1 MKMEHRAIIES
12 AERHGC
18 RPSELAH
25 QLLVHDLIETC
36 RFELHNLKAPYHKL
50 NEGQQQE
57 VIDRLTEKVEEA
69 VELAVRIIAAR
80 DVVSVP
86 MDIRSIKVE
95 AKALT
100 VTAKVDATAPDKH
113 ELTDSAGKLC
123 LLVLAPDDYRE
134 GLDGI
139 QPDRDQSDLPLA
151 AADLLGS
158 PEELEKRLGV
168 GGDRDDL
175 EDDVLLEEATRLV
188 ISTRRAS
195 ISAIQRALK
204 IGYNRAARLVEAME
218 IAGTVSAMDS
228 TGGREV
234 IAPVPEGGT
243 ADGQADEAALDDNTP
258 EEPAAPQPAAY
269 GVVPYSDV
277 CAVLARATPVVTID
291 YLQSRFAIGS
301 DAARAL
307 VVRLLDD
314 KVIAVDSEAENPLHN
329 TYRVTKDLD
338 EVVSME

>member
-1 MKMEHRAIIES
+1 MKPEHRAIIDN
-12 AERHGC
+12 AKRHGC
-18 RPSELAH
+18 MPSELAH
-25 QLLVHDLIETC
+25 ELLVHDLVEMA

-50 NEGQQQE
+50 NEEAQQE
-57 VIDRLTEKVEEA
+57 VINRLTEKAEEA
-69 VELAVRIIAAR
+69 VTIAVRIITARGAA
-80 DVVSVP
+80 SVP
-86 MDIRSIKVE
+86 IEVRAIKVE

-134 GLDGI
+134 GLDAI
-139 QPDRDQSDLPLA
+139 QPERDQHEMPMQV
-151 AADLLGS
+151 ADLLGS
-158 PEELEKRLGV
+158 PEELAERLG
-168 GGDRDDL
+168 GSA
-175 EDDVLLEEATRLV
+175 EDVAT
-188 ISTRRAS
+188 
-195 ISAIQRALK
+195 
-204 IGYNRAARLVEAME
+204 AAGETVEQQDAE
-218 IAGTVSAMDS
+218 
-228 TGGREV
+228 
-234 IAPVPEGGT
+234 
-243 ADGQADEAALDDNTP
+243 P
-258 EEPAAPQPAAY
+258 EEFGAAAQPEVY
-269 GVVPYSDV
+269 GVVTYPDV

>member
-1 MKMEHRAIIES
+1 MKMEHRAIIDN
-12 AERHGC
+12 AKRHGC
-18 RPSELAH
+18 LPSELAH
-25 QLLVHDLIETC
+25 ELLVHDLVEMA

-57 VIDRLTEKVEEA
+57 VIDRLTEKAEEA
-69 VELAVRIIAAR
+69 VTIAVRIITARGAA
-80 DVVSVP
+80 SVP
-86 MDIRSIKVE
+86 IEVRAIKVE

-151 AADLLGS
+151 ASDLLGS
-158 PEELEKRLGV
+158 PEELEKRLG
-168 GGDRDDL
+168 GGGERDDL
-175 EDDVLLEEATRLV
+175 EDDALLEEATRFV
-188 ISTRRAS
+188 ISSRRAS

-204 IGYNRAARLVEAME
+204 IGYNRAARLIEAME

-234 IAPVPEGGT
+234 IAPAPEGGA
-243 ADGQADEAALDDNTP
+243 ADGQADETELEDNTP
-258 EEPAAPQPAAY
+258 EDPAAPHPAAY
-269 GVVPYSDV
+269 GVVTYPDV

-307 VVRLLDD
+307 AVRLLDD
-314 KVIAVDSEAENPLHN
+314 KVIGVDSEAENPLHN

>member
-1 MKMEHRAIIES
+1 MKPEHRAIIDN
-12 AERHGC
+12 AKRHGC
-18 RPSELAH
+18 MPSELAH
-25 QLLVHDLIETC
+25 ELLVHDLVEMA

-50 NEGQQQE
+50 NEEAQQE
-57 VIDRLTEKVEEA
+57 VINRLTEKAEEA
-69 VELAVRIIAAR
+69 VTIAVRIITARGAA
-80 DVVSVP
+80 SVP
-86 MDIRSIKVE
+86 IEVRAIKVE

-134 GLDGI
+134 GLDAI
-139 QPDRDQSDLPLA
+139 QPERDQHEMPMQV
-151 AADLLGS
+151 ADLLGS
-158 PEELEKRLGV
+158 PEELAERLG
-168 GGDRDDL
+168 GSA
-175 EDDVLLEEATRLV
+175 EDVAT
-188 ISTRRAS
+188 
-195 ISAIQRALK
+195 
-204 IGYNRAARLVEAME
+204 AAGETVEQQDAE
-218 IAGTVSAMDS
+218 
-228 TGGREV
+228 
-234 IAPVPEGGT
+234 
-243 ADGQADEAALDDNTP
+243 P
-258 EEPAAPQPAAY
+258 EEFGAAAQPEAY

-314 KVIAVDSEAENPLHN
+314 KVIAVQSEAENPLHN

>member
-12 AERHGC
+12 AKRHGC
-18 RPSELAH
+18 MPSELAH
-25 QLLVHDLIETC
+25 QLLVHDLVETC
-36 RFELHNLKAPYHKL
+36 LFELHNLKAPYHKL

-57 VIDRLTEKVEEA
+57 VIDRITEKAEEA
-69 VELAVRIIAAR
+69 VTIAVRIISARGAAA
-80 DVVSVP
+80 VP
-86 MDIRSIKVE
+86 IEVRSIKVE

-100 VTAKVDATAPDKH
+100 VTAKVDALEPGKH

-134 GLDGI
+134 GLDAI

-151 AADLLGS
+151 VGDLLGS
-158 PEELEKRLGV
+158 PEELAERL
-168 GGDRDDL
+168 
-175 EDDVLLEEATRLV
+175 
-188 ISTRRAS
+188 
-195 ISAIQRALK
+195 
-204 IGYNRAARLVEAME
+204 
-218 IAGTVSAMDS
+218 
-228 TGGREV
+228 
-234 IAPVPEGGT
+234 GGT
-243 ADGQADEAALDDNTP
+243 AEDLAQAADGAATDEALQQQDAQP
-258 EEPAAPQPAAY
+258 EDAGAAEPYPAAY
-269 GVVPYSDV
+269 GVVPYSDI
-277 CAVLARATPVVTID
+277 CAVLARATPPVTID

-314 KVIAVDSEAENPLHN
+314 KVIAVQSEAENPLHN

>member
-1 MKMEHRAIIES
+1 MEHRAIIES

-100 VTAKVDATAPDKH
+100 VTAKVDANEPSNA
-113 ELTDSAGKLC
+113 ELTKSAGKLC
-123 LLVLAPDDYRE
+123 LLVLAPNDYND
-134 GLDGI
+134 GLDDI

-158 PEELEKRLGV
+158 PEELEKRLGG

-175 EDDVLLEEATRLV
+175 EDDVLLEEATRFV

-218 IAGTVSAMDS
+218 IAGTISPMDT

-234 IAPVPEGGT
+234 IAPAPKGGVE
-243 ADGQADEAALDDNTP
+243 DGQAAETELEDNTP
-258 EEPAAPQPAAY
+258 EDPPAPHPAAY

-277 CAVLARATPVVTID
+277 CAVLARATPVVSID

-307 VVRLLDD
+307 AIRLLDD